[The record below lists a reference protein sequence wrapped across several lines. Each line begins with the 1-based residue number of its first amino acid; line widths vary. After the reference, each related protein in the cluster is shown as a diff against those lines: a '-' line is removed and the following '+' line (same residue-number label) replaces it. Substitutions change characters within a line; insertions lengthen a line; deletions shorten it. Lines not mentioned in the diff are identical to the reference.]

1 MKDMTQGSPL
11 KIILRFTIP
20 ILLGNLLQLTY
31 SIADTR
37 IVGTFLGDQ
46 ALAAVGATTVLTTL
60 YTGLFMGFSNG
71 FAIMTARKFGGGELK
86 RVRLSFI
93 SALLMGFVLSLGV
106 VLLTLLAMNPILH
119 FLNVPENL
127 FKVSG
132 DYIRIVVAGMIV
144 TMIYDVL
151 LASARAI
158 GDSVTPLL
166 TLILSVGMNVVG
178 DLLMLGYFHTGVW
191 GAAAATV
198 VSQAITLVICAIYL
212 LRKYDFFRPRKGDLG
227 ELDPAMAKSMF
238 LTALSMGFMNS
249 LVSIGSLILQT
260 AINGLG
266 DTYIVAQTAARKITE
281 VLMVVFSSVGY
292 TMATYCSQNLGA
304 GKKDRIIKGVRAGYQ
319 ITCGWCVIVLL
330 IAYFLSPILV
340 QMITGSN
347 NQEMIDAAA
356 KYLKIDTILYVVV
369 AVISTSRNSL
379 QGIGDRITPLISSGI
394 ELVGKA
400 ILTATIVPAMGY
412 NGVILVEPIV
422 WVVMVIP
429 LVVRMRQWEKS

>member
-127 FKVSG
+127 FEVSG
-132 DYIRIVVAGMIV
+132 DYIRIVVTGMIV

-178 DLLMLGYFHTGVW
+178 DLLMLGYFHTSVW

-292 TMATYCSQNLGA
+292 TMEPTAVKTWGLA
-304 GKKDRIIKGVRAGYQ
+304 RRI
-319 ITCGWCVIVLL
+319 
-330 IAYFLSPILV
+330 
-340 QMITGSN
+340 
-347 NQEMIDAAA
+347 E
-356 KYLKIDTILYVVV
+356 
-369 AVISTSRNSL
+369 SL
-379 QGIGDRITPLISSGI
+379 R
-394 ELVGKA
+394 E
-400 ILTATIVPAMGY
+400 
-412 NGVILVEPIV
+412 
-422 WVVMVIP
+422 
-429 LVVRMRQWEKS
+429 